1 MRYLFWIITTESG
14 DEGDELEWDMSVPV
28 ASARAKVLFPS
39 LIENE
44 AEVSMGTSSYSG
56 G

>member
-1 MRYLFWIITTESG
+1 MITTESG
-14 DEGDELEWDMSVPV
+14 DEGDELEWEISVPV
-28 ASARAKVLFPS
+28 ASARAKELFPS

-44 AEVSMGTSSYSG
+44 FEVSMGESSYSG

>member
-1 MRYLFWIITTESG
+1 MMTTESG
-14 DEGDELEWDMSVPV
+14 DEGDELEWEISVLF
-28 ASARAKVLFPS
+28 ALARAKELFPS

-44 AEVSMGTSSYSG
+44 FEVSAGESSYSG